1 MKLFRLAFRA
11 CILASASS
19 SGLVC
24 PASIRAA
31 QSIGADY
38 SCGALYEIKNCVTIL
53 FKIELIWGGTP
64 EHKLGIFYH
73 FLDILL
79 ESGLAESICRPV
91 CNFSEQHI
99 QQYVFFLT
107 TLNQVV
113 VILLPIGRNIYLTIY
128 FPPFFFFFFTN
139 HFS

>member
-38 SCGALYEIKNCVTIL
+38 SCGALYKIKNCVTIL

-64 EHKLGIFYH
+64 EQKLGISYH

-91 CNFSEQHI
+91 CNFGSNI
-99 QQYVFFLT
+99 FSSMVLT
-107 TLNQVV
+107 NLNQVYR
-113 VILLPIGRNIYLTIY
+113 PFTTHKNIFKYI
-128 FPPFFFFFFTN
+128 FFPFFLRTIFLKFC
-139 HFS
+139 